1 MITRGSRLRPGTRM
15 ARTAA
20 AIHFAGGDAGEANT
34 RTFGTPDRTIAI
46 PDGNGRTDE
55 TLAGRN
61 SGQKKKKQR
70 HIAQLACRLA
80 AAQDVRDLARP
91 KTAARRRATFPLVRY
106 GRENRLARL
115 FYFCSHIAMSRFDI
129 DDMASAI
136 LAAPGWVRVG
146 ITAPAR
152 HIRDDAAREL
162 ARAIAETLDGA
173 QIDRGKSDRQ
183 DAGL

>member
-1 MITRGSRLRPGTRM
+1 
-15 ARTAA
+15 
-20 AIHFAGGDAGEANT
+20 
-34 RTFGTPDRTIAI
+34 
-46 PDGNGRTDE
+46 
-55 TLAGRN
+55 
-61 SGQKKKKQR
+61 
-70 HIAQLACRLA
+70 
-80 AAQDVRDLARP
+80 
-91 KTAARRRATFPLVRY
+91 
-106 GRENRLARL
+106 
-115 FYFCSHIAMSRFDI
+115 MSRFDI

>member
-1 MITRGSRLRPGTRM
+1 MT
-15 ARTAA
+15 RTAA
-20 AIHFAGGDAGEANT
+20 TIHFAGSNAGQADPW
-34 RTFGTPDRTIAI
+34 TFGAPDRTVAI
-46 PDGNGRTDE
+46 PDGNGRADE
-55 TLAGRN
+55 ALAGRN
-61 SGQKKKKQR
+61 SGQQEQKQR
-70 HIAQLACRLA
+70 HIAQLARRLA
-80 AAQDVRDLARP
+80 AAQDGRELLRR
-91 KTAARRRATFPLVRY
+91 KTAARRRAAFLPDRS
-106 GRENRLARL
+106 GRENRLAHV
-115 FYFCSHIAMSRFDI
+115 FHFCSHMVMRRFDI

-173 QIDRGKSDRQ
+173 QTDREKSDRQ